1 MKYSKLIKLSAIG
14 LALLLIPRRSSR
26 QSEQSVPTS
35 SDSNLNSD
43 PISNAPPDQEAKQSA
58 QSEQPTQQSYTNIDS
73 SGDK

>member
-26 QSEQSVPTS
+26 QSEQSVPMP

-43 PISNAPPDQEAKQSA
+43 LISNAPPDKEAE
-58 QSEQPTQQSYTNIDS
+58 QSEQPTQQSDTNIDS

>member
-26 QSEQSVPTS
+26 QSEQSVPTP

-43 PISNAPPDQEAKQSA
+43 PISNAPQDIEAKQSA
-58 QSEQPTQQSYTNIDS
+58 QSEQPNQQSDTNIDS
-73 SGDK
+73 FGDK

>member
-26 QSEQSVPTS
+26 RSEQSVPTS

-43 PISNAPPDQEAKQSA
+43 SIANDPSDKEAKQSA
-58 QSEQPTQQSYTNIDS
+58 QSEQPTQQSDTDIDS

>member
-26 QSEQSVPTS
+26 RSQQSVPTP

-43 PISNAPPDQEAKQSA
+43 PIVNDPSDKEAKQSA
-58 QSEQPTQQSYTNIDS
+58 QFEQPSQQSDTNIDL